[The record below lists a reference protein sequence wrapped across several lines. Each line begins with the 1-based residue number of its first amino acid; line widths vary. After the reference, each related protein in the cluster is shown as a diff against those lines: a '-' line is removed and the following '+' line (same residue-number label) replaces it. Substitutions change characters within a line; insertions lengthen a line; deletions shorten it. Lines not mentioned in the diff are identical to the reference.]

1 MNTDRPI
8 YVRAI
13 PYVMTDA
20 DRERRRVE
28 SLSPIHPDRADNAAG
43 WDGMRATVAGEVD
56 TLAAWSDLGT
66 RDHGDVSAER
76 AYHAG
81 LKADQDAP
89 RDAAQRPI
97 DDYAATAHTIRRG
110 RNRKGATARVVA
122 VGVLPKLTGDA
133 EGLPYVPTAAWCADK
148 GRDDLVTL
156 DALTLARMADE
167 WYAMHAPIPDGWDD
181 LDDEQRYDATHLPSL
196 VGTVQGR
203 SWEQLTDAGDDP
215 GAVAVL
221 AQHRTD
227 IGGGYVRVPRWLAFD
242 REGRD
247 DGAPVRRLKRREIS
261 RSRIAPPSVRRD
273 DYDAETVQ
281 DGKRTVT
288 RRRTI
293 LAAGGDRFGKWS
305 SQNVDANGTLV
316 TYGDSGPWTVRTV
329 KVKRTVHYWDGT
341 TEELTDEVRRGNYLP
356 ADRVHVGG
364 TTVARPGKRART
376 RGQSTARRE
385 SAAAAAVRRQH
396 VAAVT
401 SSTDAAA
408 LIAAADAATD
418 GQSVAVTLPGGT
430 LVTFT
435 AAPGKAVRYRWTRG
449 GDGGTFR
456 VRTAQAAAMRL
467 ATLGA

>member
-1 MNTDRPI
+1 
-8 YVRAI
+8 
-13 PYVMTDA
+13 
-20 DRERRRVE
+20 
-28 SLSPIHPDRADNAAG
+28 
-43 WDGMRATVAGEVD
+43 
-56 TLAAWSDLGT
+56 
-66 RDHGDVSAER
+66 
-76 AYHAG
+76 
-81 LKADQDAP
+81 
-89 RDAAQRPI
+89 
-97 DDYAATAHTIRRG
+97 
-110 RNRKGATARVVA
+110 
-122 VGVLPKLTGDA
+122 
-133 EGLPYVPTAAWCADK
+133 
-148 GRDDLVTL
+148 
-156 DALTLARMADE
+156 
-167 WYAMHAPIPDGWDD
+167 
-181 LDDEQRYDATHLPSL
+181 
-196 VGTVQGR
+196 
-203 SWEQLTDAGDDP
+203 
-215 GAVAVL
+215 
-221 AQHRTD
+221 
-227 IGGGYVRVPRWLAFD
+227 
-242 REGRD
+242 
-247 DGAPVRRLKRREIS
+247 
-261 RSRIAPPSVRRD
+261 
-273 DYDAETVQ
+273 
-281 DGKRTVT
+281 
-288 RRRTI
+288 
-293 LAAGGDRFGKWS
+293 
-305 SQNVDANGTLV
+305 
-316 TYGDSGPWTVRTV
+316 VRTV